1 MKPIVILTDS
11 AADIAPSLRQSLG
24 IEMVPLKVLF
34 GTDSYLDGVTIG
46 PGEFYQRLKQSPVLP
61 TTSQPSPV
69 EFAETYQK
77 IVATYGAD
85 VQIIGIFLSSA
96 LSGTYQ
102 SAVIGKTMLEK
113 PVDITLIDSK
123 KASFV
128 HGYVVVEAAR
138 AVQQGKNK
146 QQVLDLIERL
156 LHELHVYFMVDT
168 LEYLQKGGR
177 IGKASALVGSLLNIK
192 PILTLDPTG
201 VVAPFERVR
210 GSKKAVARI
219 IALLKEYAQ
228 ADPVKVAVVHADVP
242 DAAQALLE
250 QISSEVQ
257 VTESFLAEIGPVI
270 GTHAGPGTIGCLI
283 VKDRE
288 MSQAADR

>member
-11 AADIAPSLRQSLG
+11 AADIDVSLRQSLG

-34 GTDSYLDGVTIG
+34 GEESYLDGVTIQAQA
-46 PGEFYQRLKQSPVLP
+46 FYQRLKQSTVLP

-77 IVATYGAD
+77 IVAKYGAD
-85 VQIIGIFLSSA
+85 VQIIGIFLSAA

-102 SAVIGKTMLEK
+102 SAVIGKSMLDD

-128 HGYVVVEAAR
+128 HGFVAVEAAR
-138 AVQQGKNK
+138 AVRQGKQK

-156 LHELHVYFMVDT
+156 LHDIQVYFLVDT

-177 IGKASALVGSLLNIK
+177 IGKASALLGSLLNIK
-192 PILTLDPTG
+192 PILTLDPSG

-219 IALLKEYAQ
+219 IEQLKLYAQ
-228 ADPVKVAVVHADVP
+228 DEPVKTAVVHADAQ
-242 DAAQALLE
+242 AAAEALLE
-250 QISSEVQ
+250 QICGEVQ

-288 MSQAADR
+288 SKQTEKS

>member
-1 MKPIVILTDS
+1 MRPIVILTDS
-11 AADIAPSLRQSLG
+11 AADIDASLRQSLG

-34 GTDSYLDGVTIG
+34 GTESYLDSVTIG
-46 PGEFYQRLKQSPVLP
+46 TGEFYQRLKQSSVLP
-61 TTSQPSPV
+61 TTSQPSPA

-77 IVATYGAD
+77 IVATYGKD
-85 VQIIGIFLSSA
+85 VQIIGIFLSAA

-102 SAVIGKTMLEK
+102 AALIGQSMLEE
-113 PVDITLIDSK
+113 PVDMTLIDSK

-128 HGYVVVEAAR
+128 YGYVVVEAAR

-146 QQVLDLIERL
+146 QQVLDLIEQL
-156 LHELHVYFMVDT
+156 LHDVRVYFMVDT

-192 PILTLDPTG
+192 PILTLDPSG
-201 VVAPFERVR
+201 VVAPIERVR

-219 IALLKEYAQ
+219 IEMLKEYAQ
-228 ADPVKVAVVHADVP
+228 TEPVKVAVVHADVP
-242 DAAQALLE
+242 DTAQTLLE

-270 GTHAGPGTIGCLI
+270 GTHAGPGTIGFMI
-283 VKDRE
+283 VKDRTKN
-288 MSQAADR
+288 